1 MSAGLAAA
9 ALLWGGGVAQ
19 AQPQTPQPAAAE
31 LGSAPWRAQI
41 GQWLNG
47 EVGQQLREGALPVP
61 LRADIEVGTLDSRLR
76 LAPCQRVEPHLPPGT
91 RLWGR
96 SRIGL
101 RCTEGPVPWNVF
113 LPIYVRVWGPG
124 WVLRRPVA
132 PGETLT
138 AEHAEPTEVEWTAHR
153 DSVLVAPK
161 DWVGLE
167 AARGLAAGQVLRTGL
182 VRAPYAFG
190 MGSVVR
196 VRVEGQGFTLT
207 ATAEALGDGRVGESV
222 RVRLANRRVLTGTV
236 VDAQTVSVPL

>member
-1 MSAGLAAA
+1 MAAGLAAA
-9 ALLWGGGVAQ
+9 AVWWGAGLAH
-19 AQPQTPQPAAAE
+19 AQTPQPAEAE

-41 GQWLNG
+41 GQWLHA
-47 EVGQQLREGALPVP
+47 EVGQQLREGTLPIP
-61 LRADIEVGTLDSRLR
+61 LRAEIEVGSLDSRLR

-101 RCTEGPVPWNVF
+101 RCTDGPVAWNVF

-138 AEHAEPTEVEWTAHR
+138 DEHAQPAEVDWTDHR
-153 DSVLVAPK
+153 DHVLVAPK
-161 DWVGLE
+161 DWVGRE
-167 AARGLAAGQVLRTGL
+167 AARGLAAGQVLRTGS
-182 VRAPYAFG
+182 VRPARAFAL
-190 MGSVVR
+190 GSVVR
-196 VRVEGQGFTLT
+196 VRVEGLGFTLT
-207 ATAEALGDGRVGESV
+207 ATGEALGEGRVGESV

-236 VDAQTVSVPL
+236 LDAQTVSVPL